1 LKGIIGAVLG
11 LLIGLFI
18 FKISDKIIRYKCGKL
33 DKEVPKPDI
42 MSKMLKNVFILVHV
56 SLYIATYLI
65 MPLTKAIFVGL
76 FITIAVIGTLVD
88 IYIHIIPNETVLFL
102 LGIGV
107 VYRIVTEGLPSF
119 MGSLLGLLLI
129 TGLFLGTGAI
139 VYLMKGTIGVGAG
152 DLKLAMAI
160 ALTLGY
166 PGALY
171 FLFGLAGAILGYLV
185 LRYKSKTLVFGAS
198 FPMAGQIMTG
208 FIVAFFFP
216 YVI

>member
-1 LKGIIGAVLG
+1 MKGIIGAVLG
-11 LLIGLFI
+11 LAIGLFI
-18 FKISDKIIRYKCGKL
+18 FKISEEIVKYKCRKL
-33 DKEVPKPDI
+33 NKEIPGPDT
-42 MSKMLKNVFILVHV
+42 MSAMSGNIFILIHV
-56 SLYIATYLI
+56 LLYTTAYLI
-65 MPLTKAIFVGL
+65 MPPAKAIFVGL
-76 FITIAVIGTLVD
+76 FITIAMIGTIVD

-102 LGIGV
+102 LGTGV
-107 VYRIVTEGLPSF
+107 VYRIITEGMSSF
-119 MGSLLGLLLI
+119 KGSLLGLLLI

-171 FLFGLAGAILGYLV
+171 FLFGLAGAILGYLA
-185 LRYKSKTLVFGAS
+185 LRYKSKTLIFGAS

-216 YVI
+216 YVF

>member
-1 LKGIIGAVLG
+1 MKGIIGAVLG